1 MKQNKKGILVLA
13 SMVLSISLMCGAQVV
28 KATDGETS
36 EILLKDANSN
46 GKIDEVHI
54 MVGYTGATGVVV
66 DTEIE
71 TEGEKTAE
79 KFTVTDAESNNSV
92 TISSIVFEIDNGDGT
107 ATFKLVLDESDLD
120 LNVNTSGTALDVV
133 YTPTNTATDLKV
145 TDGSAPISI
154 AAIDSDITEKDGA
167 QPIILTAVD
176 QYENS
181 LDSGADISV
190 DANIIIT
197 FSESMDTTT
206 LDDNGEWSISPDPGD
221 WLAPVWS
228 NDDKTLTL
236 EQTVNFIHSDI
247 EVVTLT
253 APLAIFGAIAED
265 RELQNSPDDSV
276 VDNPFTFTITDS
288 ADEDEDEDEDI
299 TPPEG
304 SLPGPA
310 EPNSNSGV
318 TLYRVREQHRVY
330 VIKNKKKHWIK
341 SPKEFEDGGYSWSEI
356 QEISAELLEE
366 YPEAETLVSEL
377 LRAVGSHKVYKLEGG
392 KKHWIRTAGEFN
404 AAGYKWGDIQ
414 EVSAETLASYQ
425 NAVLSD
431 LLRAIGDHKVY
442 RIKDGKKCWIKTIR
456 EFNAAGH
463 KWEDVEE
470 VSAQDLD
477 DYPDSDSED
486 V

>member
-1 MKQNKKGILVLA
+1 MKQNKRGILVLA

-36 EILLKDANSN
+36 EILLKDTNSN

-66 DTEIE
+66 DTETE

-92 TISSIVFEIDNGDGT
+92 AISSIVFEIDNDDGT
-107 ATFKLVLDESDLD
+107 ATFKLVLDESDSD
-120 LNVNTSGTALDVV
+120 LNVNTSGTALNVV

-145 TDGSAPISI
+145 TDGSTPISI
-154 AAIDSDITEKDGA
+154 AAIGSDVTEKDGA

-176 QYENS
+176 QHGNS
-181 LDSGADISV
+181 LDGGADIPV

-197 FSESMDTTT
+197 FSEPMDTTT
-206 LDDNGEWSISPDPGD
+206 LDDNSEWSISPDPGN
-221 WLAPVWS
+221 WSAPVWS
-228 NDDKTLTL
+228 NGDKTLILEL
-236 EQTVNFIHSDI
+236 EQTVNFIYSDV
-247 EVVTLT
+247 EEVTLT
-253 APLAIFGAIAED
+253 APLAISGAVAED

-276 VDNPFTFTITDS
+276 VGNPFTFTIIE
-288 ADEDEDEDEDI
+288 DEDEDEDEDI

-341 SPKEFEDGGYSWSEI
+341 SPKEFEDNGYSWSEI

-366 YPEAETLVSEL
+366 YPEAETLVAEL

-442 RIKDGKKCWIKTIR
+442 RIKNGKKCWIETIR

-470 VSAQDLD
+470 VPAQDLD